1 MNFACQLRT
10 HQGGL
15 ILLKSE
21 VYFYDG
27 GWDGRFNRI
36 CLLLRSASEAKCVV
50 GRSASVVPWGDAC
63 VVYVLVDSTPM
74 YIWVHDD
81 DVELL

>member
-1 MNFACQLRT
+1 M
-10 HQGGL
+10 
-15 ILLKSE
+15 LKSE